1 MRNKL
6 FCLMIGILL
15 GAALMVPWILPSS
28 SSVETQ
34 TNPQIIG
41 DLAENITLKPWPD
54 WTEKTKVTCKGV
66 NYKAIPLKEALKKA
80 GILGT
85 LEKVYFVAHDG
96 FTSVIDSQDLKEC
109 YLSYDKKSKWSIVA
123 PKHPISTNAKNLE
136 KIVLVSHG
144 KEAIALTVKKSDES
158 IETFSMGQLLSGP
171 VTMFPHFEGKSV
183 AESGSRKYSS
193 MIYTRDYGFSLRDFV
208 EMNATDYL
216 LLRDEKGR
224 ESFLRDSGYFTITG
238 SRIDYVDGKGGTYK
252 KIKEIKICPY
262 ITLKQQ

>member
-15 GAALMVPWILPSS
+15 GAALMVPWILLSS
-28 SSVETQ
+28 STEETQ
-34 TNPQIIG
+34 TPPQIMG

-66 NYKAIPLKEALKKA
+66 SYKVIPLNEVLKKVDL
-80 GILGT
+80 LGT
-85 LEKVYFVAHDG
+85 LEKVYFMGHDG

-109 YLSYDKKSKWSIVA
+109 YLSYDKKSKWSVIA

-136 KIVLVSHG
+136 KIVLLSGG
-144 KEAIALTVKKSDES
+144 KKAIALTVQKSDES
-158 IETFSMGQLLSGP
+158 IETFSLGQLLSGP

-183 AESGSRKYSS
+183 AESAGRKYSS
-193 MIYTRDYGFSLRDFV
+193 MVYTRDYGFSLRDFV

-216 LLRDEKGR
+216 LLRDGKGI
-224 ESFLRDSGYFTITG
+224 ESFLKDSGYFTIKG
-238 SRIDYVDGKGGTYK
+238 LRINYVDGKGGIYK
-252 KIKEIKICPY
+252 NIKEIKICPY
-262 ITLKQQ
+262 ITLNQQ